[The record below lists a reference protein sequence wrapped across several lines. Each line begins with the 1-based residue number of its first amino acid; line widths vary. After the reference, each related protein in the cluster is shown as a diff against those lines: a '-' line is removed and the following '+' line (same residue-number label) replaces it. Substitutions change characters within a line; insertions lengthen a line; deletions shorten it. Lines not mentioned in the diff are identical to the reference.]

1 MGKLENE
8 EIIDYGSWD
17 IPTDWS
23 QITLRQFQ
31 DIDNYYKDKERNFDV
46 RDVIHILAGKT
57 IDEVN
62 QLPVEFLEIIFD
74 KLSFMNEQPVVG
86 EPTNKIE
93 LDGVTYQ
100 VNIMNKLKTGEY
112 VAVDSVVKTDAA
124 NFAAI
129 LAIICRKE
137 DEIFDSKFENEI
149 LEDRIKMFENA
160 PITKVLPIMNFFIN
174 CYILSETPSQLYSMV
189 EEEINLTRQNI
200 QDSVKN
206 GGITK
211 LSSRWQMRKLRK
223 LEKSLKSISLTT

>member
-1 MGKLENE
+1 MDKINL
-8 EIIDYGSWD
+8 GSWD

-31 DIDNYYKDKERNFDV
+31 DIDNYYKDREKEPDIREML
-46 RDVIHILAGKT
+46 HILAGKT

-86 EPTNKIE
+86 EPTKKIE
-93 LDGVTYQ
+93 LDGITYQ

-160 PITKVLPIMNFFIN
+160 PITKVLPVMNFFIN
-174 CYILSETPSQLYSMV
+174 CYILSETPSQLYSII

-206 GGITK
+206 GEITK
-211 LSSRWQMRKLRK
+211 LSSKWQMRKLRK

>member
-1 MGKLENE
+1 MDKINLGNWKVPT
-8 EIIDYGSWD
+8 SWD
-17 IPTDWS
+17 E
-23 QITLRQFQ
+23 ITLKQFQ

-46 RDVIHILAGKT
+46 RDVIHILTNKT
-57 IDEVN
+57 VDEVN

-74 KLSFMNEQPVVG
+74 KLSFMNEQPSVG

-93 LDGVTYQ
+93 LDGITYQ

-137 DEIFDSKFENEI
+137 DEIFDSKFENEV

-160 PITKVLPIMNFFIN
+160 PITKVLPVMNFFIN
-174 CYILSETPSQLYSMV
+174 CYILSETPSQLYSII
-189 EEEINLTRQNI
+189 EEEISLMHQNI

-206 GGITK
+206 GEITK
-211 LSSRWQMRKLRK
+211 LSSKWQMRKLRK

>member
-1 MGKLENE
+1 MDKINL
-8 EIIDYGSWD
+8 GSWN
-17 IPTDWS
+17 IPTSWDDIS
-23 QITLRQFQ
+23 LRQFQ
-31 DIDNYYKDKERNFDV
+31 DIDNYYKDREKEPDIREML
-46 RDVIHILAGKT
+46 HILAGKT

-93 LDGVTYQ
+93 LDGITYQ

-160 PITKVLPIMNFFIN
+160 PITKILPCISFFLN
-174 CYILSETPSQLYSMV
+174 CYILSETPSLLFSQV
-189 EEEINLTRQNI
+189 EEELNLIASNLE
-200 QDSVKN
+200 SS
-206 GGITK
+206 TK
-211 LSSRWQMRKLRK
+211 IGVCKKYYLSWRLKRLQ
-223 LEKSLKSISLTT
+223 KSLKSIKNI

>member
-1 MGKLENE
+1 MDKINL
-8 EIIDYGSWD
+8 GSWKV
-17 IPTDWS
+17 PTSWDE
-23 QITLRQFQ
+23 ITLKQFQ
-31 DIDNYYKDKERNFDV
+31 DIDNYYKDREKEPGIRE
-46 RDVIHILAGKT
+46 ILHILTNKT
-57 IDEVN
+57 VDEVN
-62 QLPVEFLEIIFD
+62 QLPVEFLEIIFE

-93 LDGVTYQ
+93 LDGITYQ

-160 PITKVLPIMNFFIN
+160 PITKVLPVMNFFIN
-174 CYILSETPSQLYSMV
+174 CYILSETPSRLYSMV

-211 LSSRWQMRKLRK
+211 LSSKWQMRKLRK

>member
-1 MGKLENE
+1 MDKINL
-8 EIIDYGSWD
+8 GSWN
-17 IPTDWS
+17 IPTSWDD
-23 QITLRQFQ
+23 ITLKQFQ
-31 DIDNYYKDKERNFDV
+31 DIDNYYKGKEKEPDIREML
-46 RDVIHILAGKT
+46 HILAGKT

-86 EPTNKIE
+86 EPSNKIE
-93 LDGVTYQ
+93 LDGITYQ

-160 PITKVLPIMNFFIN
+160 PITKVLPVMNYFIN
-174 CYILSETPSQLYSMV
+174 CYIMSEAPSQLYSMV
-189 EEEINLTRQNI
+189 EEEISLMHQNI

-206 GGITK
+206 GEITK
-211 LSSRWQMRKLRK
+211 LSSKWLTRKLRK
-223 LEKSLKSISLTT
+223 LEKSIKSISLTT

>member
-1 MGKLENE
+1 MDKINL
-8 EIIDYGSWD
+8 GSWN
-17 IPTDWS
+17 IPTSWDN
-23 QITLRQFQ
+23 ITLKQFQ
-31 DIDNYYKDKERNFDV
+31 EIDNYYKDREKEPDIRE
-46 RDVIHILAGKT
+46 ILHILAGKT

-74 KLSFMNEQPVVG
+74 KLSFMNEQPSVG

-93 LDGVTYQ
+93 LDGTIYQ

-160 PITKVLPIMNFFIN
+160 PITKVLPVMNYFIN
-174 CYILSETPSQLYSMV
+174 CYIMSEAPSQLYSMV
-189 EEEINLTRQNI
+189 EEEISLMHQNI

-206 GGITK
+206 GEITK
-211 LSSRWQMRKLRK
+211 LSSKWLTRKLKK
-223 LEKSLKSISLTT
+223 LEKSIKSISLTT

>member
-1 MGKLENE
+1 MDKINL
-8 EIIDYGSWD
+8 GSWN

-31 DIDNYYKDKERNFDV
+31 EIDRYYKEKEKEADI
-46 RDVIHILAGKT
+46 RDVVHILAGKT
-57 IDEVN
+57 VDEVN
-62 QLPVEFLEIIFD
+62 QLPVEFLEMILE

-160 PITKVLPIMNFFIN
+160 PITKVLPVMNFFIN
-174 CYILSETPSQLYSMV
+174 CYILSETPSRLYSMV
-189 EEEINLTRQNI
+189 EEEISLMHQNI

-206 GGITK
+206 GEITK
-211 LSSRWQMRKLRK
+211 LSSKWRMRKLRK

>member
-1 MGKLENE
+1 MDKINL
-8 EIIDYGSWD
+8 GSWNV
-17 IPTDWS
+17 PTSWDE
-23 QITLRQFQ
+23 ITLKQFQ
-31 DIDNYYKDKERNFDV
+31 DIDNYYKDREKEPDIREML
-46 RDVIHILAGKT
+46 HILTNKT
-57 IDEVN
+57 VDEVN

-211 LSSRWQMRKLRK
+211 LFSRWQMRKLRK

>member
-1 MGKLENE
+1 MDKINLGIWKVPTSWE
-8 EIIDYGSWD
+8 EI
-17 IPTDWS
+17 
-23 QITLRQFQ
+23 TLKQFQ
-31 DIDNYYKDKERNFDV
+31 DIDNYYKDREKEPDIREML
-46 RDVIHILAGKT
+46 HILTNKT
-57 IDEVN
+57 VDEVN

-160 PITKVLPIMNFFIN
+160 PITKVLPVMNFFIN
-174 CYILSETPSQLYSMV
+174 CYILSETPSRL
-189 EEEINLTRQNI
+189 
-200 QDSVKN
+200 
-206 GGITK
+206 
-211 LSSRWQMRKLRK
+211 
-223 LEKSLKSISLTT
+223 

>member
-1 MGKLENE
+1 MDKINLGIWKVPTSWE
-8 EIIDYGSWD
+8 EI
-17 IPTDWS
+17 
-23 QITLRQFQ
+23 TLKQFQ
-31 DIDNYYKDKERNFDV
+31 DIDNYYKDREKEPDIREML
-46 RDVIHILAGKT
+46 HILTNKT
-57 IDEVN
+57 VDEVN

-149 LEDRIKMFENA
+149 LEDRIRMYEKA
-160 PITKVLPIMNFFIN
+160 PITKVLPIMNFFLN

-189 EEEINLTRQNI
+189 EEEINLTAKNI

-206 GGITK
+206 GGHTK
-211 LSSRWQMRKLRK
+211 LFSRWQMRKLRK

>member
-1 MGKLENE
+1 MDKINLGIWKVPTSWE
-8 EIIDYGSWD
+8 EI
-17 IPTDWS
+17 
-23 QITLRQFQ
+23 TLKQFQ
-31 DIDNYYKDKERNFDV
+31 DIDNYYKDREKEPDIREML
-46 RDVIHILAGKT
+46 HILTNKT
-57 IDEVN
+57 VDEVN

-160 PITKVLPIMNFFIN
+160 PITKVLPVMNFFIN
-174 CYILSETPSQLYSMV
+174 CYILSETPSRLYSMV
-189 EEEINLTRQNI
+189 EEEINLMHQNI
-200 QDSVKN
+200 QDSAKN
-206 GGITK
+206 GVFTK
-211 LSSRWQMRKLRK
+211 LYSKWQMRKLKK

>member
-1 MGKLENE
+1 MDKINL
-8 EIIDYGSWD
+8 GSWN
-17 IPTDWS
+17 IPTSWDD
-23 QITLRQFQ
+23 ITLKQFQ
-31 DIDNYYKDKERNFDV
+31 EIDNYYKDREKEPDIREML
-46 RDVIHILAGKT
+46 HILAGKT

-74 KLSFMNEQPVVG
+74 KLSFMNEQPSVG

-93 LDGVTYQ
+93 LDGITYQ
-100 VNIMNKLKTGEY
+100 ANIMNKLKTGEY

-160 PITKVLPIMNFFIN
+160 PITKVLPVMSFFLN

-189 EEEINLTRQNI
+189 EEEINLTRQSI

-206 GGITK
+206 GEITK
-211 LSSRWQMRKLRK
+211 LSSKWQMRKLRK

>member
-1 MGKLENE
+1 MDKINL
-8 EIIDYGSWD
+8 GSWN
-17 IPTDWS
+17 IPTSWDD
-23 QITLRQFQ
+23 ITLKQFQ
-31 DIDNYYKDKERNFDV
+31 DIDNYYKGREKEPDIREML
-46 RDVIHILAGKT
+46 HILAGKT

-206 GGITK
+206 GVITK
-211 LSSRWQMRKLRK
+211 LSSKWQMRKLRK

>member
-1 MGKLENE
+1 MDKINLGIWKVPTSWE
-8 EIIDYGSWD
+8 EI
-17 IPTDWS
+17 
-23 QITLRQFQ
+23 TLKQFQ
-31 DIDNYYKDKERNFDV
+31 DIDNYYKDREKEPDIREML
-46 RDVIHILAGKT
+46 HILTNKT
-57 IDEVN
+57 VDEVN

-149 LEDRIKMFENA
+149 LEDRIKMFEKA
-160 PITKVLPIMNFFIN
+160 PITKVLPVMNFFIN
-174 CYILSETPSQLYSMV
+174 CYILSETPSRLYSMV

-206 GGITK
+206 GEITK
-211 LSSRWQMRKLRK
+211 LSSKWQMRKLRK

>member
-1 MGKLENE
+1 MDKINL
-8 EIIDYGSWD
+8 GSWN
-17 IPTDWS
+17 IPTSWDD
-23 QITLRQFQ
+23 ITLKQFQ
-31 DIDNYYKDKERNFDV
+31 EIDNYYKDREKEPDIREML
-46 RDVIHILAGKT
+46 HILAGKT

-74 KLSFMNEQPVVG
+74 KLSFMNEQPSVG

-93 LDGVTYQ
+93 LDGTTYQ
-100 VNIMNKLKTGEY
+100 VNILNKLKTGEY

-160 PITKVLPIMNFFIN
+160 PITKVLPVMSFFLN

-189 EEEINLTRQNI
+189 EEEINLTRQSI

-206 GGITK
+206 GEITK
-211 LSSRWQMRKLRK
+211 LSSKWQMRKLRK

>member
-1 MGKLENE
+1 MGTWN
-8 EIIDYGSWD
+8 

-31 DIDNYYKDKERNFDV
+31 EIDRYYKEKEKETDI
-46 RDVIHILAGKT
+46 RDVVHILAGKT

-62 QLPVEFLEIIFD
+62 QLPVEFLEMILE
-74 KLSFMNEQPVVG
+74 KLSFMNEQPNVG

-93 LDGVTYQ
+93 LDGTTYQ
-100 VNIMNKLKTGEY
+100 VNIMNKLKAGEY
-112 VAVDSVVKTDAA
+112 VAVDSVVKSDAA

-137 DEIFDSKFENEI
+137 DEIFDSKFENEV

-160 PITKVLPIMNFFIN
+160 PITKVLPIMNFFLN

-189 EEEINLTRQNI
+189 EEEISLTAQNI
-200 QDSVKN
+200 QDSVKS
-206 GGITK
+206 GEITK
-211 LSSRWQMRKLRK
+211 LSSRWLMRKLRK
-223 LEKSLKSISLTT
+223 LEKSLKSI

>member
-1 MGKLENE
+1 MDKINLGIWKVPT
-8 EIIDYGSWD
+8 SWD
-17 IPTDWS
+17 E
-23 QITLRQFQ
+23 ITLKQFQ
-31 DIDNYYKDKERNFDV
+31 DIDNYYKEREKEPDIREML
-46 RDVIHILAGKT
+46 HILAGKT

-93 LDGVTYQ
+93 LDGITYQ
-100 VNIMNKLKTGEY
+100 VNIMSKLKTGEY

-160 PITKVLPIMNFFIN
+160 PITKVLPVMNFFIN
-174 CYILSETPSQLYSMV
+174 CYILSETPSRLYSMV

>member
-1 MGKLENE
+1 MDKINLGIWKVPTSWE
-8 EIIDYGSWD
+8 EI
-17 IPTDWS
+17 
-23 QITLRQFQ
+23 TLKQFQ
-31 DIDNYYKDKERNFDV
+31 DIDNYYKDREKEPDIREML
-46 RDVIHILAGKT
+46 HILTNKT
-57 IDEVN
+57 VDEVN
-62 QLPVEFLEIIFD
+62 QLPVEFLETIFD

-149 LEDRIKMFENA
+149 LEDRIKMFEKA
-160 PITKVLPIMNFFIN
+160 PITKVLPVMNFFIN
-174 CYILSETPSQLYSMV
+174 CYILSETPSRLYSMV

-206 GGITK
+206 GVITK
-211 LSSRWQMRKLRK
+211 LSSKWQMRKLRK

>member
-31 DIDNYYKDKERNFDV
+31 DIDNYYKDREKEPDIREML
-46 RDVIHILAGKT
+46 HILTNKT
-57 IDEVN
+57 VDEVN

-211 LSSRWQMRKLRK
+211 LFSRWQMRKLRK

>member
-1 MGKLENE
+1 MDKINLGIWKVPTSWE
-8 EIIDYGSWD
+8 EI
-17 IPTDWS
+17 
-23 QITLRQFQ
+23 TLKQFQ
-31 DIDNYYKDKERNFDV
+31 DIDNYYKDREKEPDIREML
-46 RDVIHILAGKT
+46 HILTNKT
-57 IDEVN
+57 VDEVN
-62 QLPVEFLEIIFD
+62 QLPVEFLEIIFN

-93 LDGVTYQ
+93 LDGVAYQ

-137 DEIFDSKFENEI
+137 DEIFDSKFENEV
-149 LEDRIKMFENA
+149 LEDRIKMFEKA
-160 PITKVLPIMNFFIN
+160 PITKVLPVMNFFIN

>member
-1 MGKLENE
+1 MDKINL
-8 EIIDYGSWD
+8 GSWNV
-17 IPTDWS
+17 PTSWDE
-23 QITLRQFQ
+23 ITLKQFQ
-31 DIDNYYKDKERNFDV
+31 DIDNYYKDKERKFDV
-46 RDVIHILAGKT
+46 RDVIHILTNKT

-100 VNIMNKLKTGEY
+100 VHIMNKLKTGEY

-160 PITKVLPIMNFFIN
+160 PITKVLPVMNFFIN
-174 CYILSETPSQLYSMV
+174 CYILSETPSQLYSTI

-206 GGITK
+206 GGHTK
-211 LSSRWQMRKLRK
+211 LFSRWQMRKLRK